1 MTVNRISN
9 LENLEALK
17 DISLPVALK
26 KKKDISNAIISSRT
40 TLRM

>member
-17 DISLPVALK
+17 DSLQVALK
-26 KKKDISNAIISSRT
+26 KKKDINNAIISSRT
-40 TLRM
+40 TFRM